1 MKKKIISFWNMSNLI
16 TVFRLFL
23 IFFMFPLILSKNYQ
37 LNLLGLLFL
46 LVSMVLDWYD
56 GYIARKL
63 NIQSPFGA
71 SFDVFADRLS
81 EVLVFLFFFFID
93 MIPLAIPVIF
103 LIRGIITDYIT
114 SLSIKKFGYE
124 ETRKKIFRSKFGKIK
139 ISDQVI
145 DLYGVSKALVMI
157 FILSVYIWNLQLG
170 CVVIASAWLITIFNI
185 IRGILVVYDSRKII
199 KI

>member
-1 MKKKIISFWNMSNLI
+1 
-16 TVFRLFL
+16 
-23 IFFMFPLILSKNYQ
+23 MFPLILSKNYQ